1 MRLLILLIILILAAC
16 TPGGHKEVS
25 SSSLHAND
33 STVGINSETSLKV
46 DNFEIKTFAQST
58 GGYGYEIFMNGSKII
73 YQPTIPGLPGNAGFA
88 TAEKAQK
95 TGELVVYKIRN
106 GQLPPSVSPEELD
119 SLGVLK

>member
-1 MRLLILLIILILAAC
+1 MASLAKRVRLNRQSIF
-16 TPGGHKEVS
+16 EVK
-25 SSSLHAND
+25 
-33 STVGINSETSLKV
+33 TQRKV
-46 DNFEIKTFAQST
+46 AL
-58 GGYGYEIFMNGSKII
+58 NGSKIV

-106 GQLPPSVSPEELD
+106 GQLPPSVSPEKLD